1 MAAIRAIQHLLG
13 QGWSQRRVSRELG
26 VDRETVARYA
36 QPGELAARTAGKP
49 EAANPPEGGRAK
61 PAISTAGR
69 PSRCDPYRP
78 VIESKLEAGL
88 SAQRIWQDL
97 VDEQGFAG
105 SYESVKRC
113 VRQLRSSRP
122 LPFRR
127 IESPPGVEAQVDF
140 GRGGWIAD
148 AGGKRRRPHVL
159 RVVLSYSRRGYSEG
173 VWRQDTES
181 FLRCLE
187 NAFLWFGGVPRTLV
201 IDNLRAGVIQADW
214 YDPELNPKLECFS
227 RHYGTVILPTKPG
240 TPRHKGKIENSIGY
254 LQGNALRGHVFES
267 LAAHNQ
273 HLRQWESQ
281 VADHRIHGTTR
292 RQVRAFFEEHE
303 RQALLPLPEQ
313 RFPVFQEARRK
324 VQRDGHITVA
334 HSYYSVPPEY
344 LAREVWVRWDDRL
357 VRIYNDRFEQ
367 ISIHCRVRPGAFST
381 QRVHLVSEKISQIEK
396 GAEYLLRRASLI
408 GPCSALWSRQMLQAR
423 GIAGMRVL
431 QGFLA
436 LAKRVPPSVLEDACR
451 VAARQQRW
459 RLRHLR
465 WLCQQAPPQPELA
478 LLETHALIRPLD
490 SYGALAQFPAVSF
503 RPPEIGEQI
512 QLAWIANGGEDEPIA
527 TGSTETAATL
537 GDGEH
542 HRGPSPGGQ
551 DQSALP

>member
-1 MAAIRAIQHLLG
+1 MANRLKMAAIKAIQYLLG
-13 QGWSQRRVSRELG
+13 QGWSQRRVARELG
-26 VDRETVARYA
+26 VDRETVARHA
-36 QPGELAARTAGKP
+36 RPGEP
-49 EAANPPEGGRAK
+49 EASK

-69 PSRCDPYRP
+69 LSQCSPYRP
-78 VIESKLEAGL
+78 VVESKLEAGL

-97 VDEQGFAG
+97 VSEHGFGG
-105 SYESVKRC
+105 SYESVKRF
-113 VRQLRSSRP
+113 VRHLRGGRQ

-127 IESPPGVEAQVDF
+127 IESPPGAEAQVDF
-140 GRGGWIAD
+140 GRGGWIID
-148 AGGKRRRPHVL
+148 GSGKRRRPHVL

-187 NAFLWFGGVPRTLV
+187 NAFHWLGGVPRTLV
-201 IDNLRAGVIQADW
+201 IDNLRAAVSQADW
-214 YDPELNPKLECFS
+214 YDPELNPKLEYFS

-254 LQGNALRGHVFES
+254 LHGNALRGHVFES

-292 RQVRAFFEEHE
+292 RQVRALFEEQE
-303 RQALLPLPEQ
+303 RQALLPLPEH
-313 RFPVFQEARRK
+313 RFPVFQESRRK

-334 HSYYSVPPEY
+334 RSSYSVPPEY
-344 LAREVWVRWDDRL
+344 LAREVWARWDDRL
-357 VRIYNDRFEQ
+357 VRIYNDRFQQ

-381 QRVHLVSEKISQIEK
+381 QRVHLASEKISTVER
-396 GAEYLLRRASLI
+396 GAEYLLHRARLI
-408 GPCSALWSRQMLQAR
+408 GPWSALWSRQMLEAR
-423 GIAGMRVL
+423 GVAGIRVL

-436 LAKRVPPSVLEDACR
+436 LAKRFPSSVLEDACR
-451 VAARQQRW
+451 VAARQQQW

-465 WLCQQAPPQPELA
+465 RLCQQAPAQPELA

-490 SYGALAQFPAVSF
+490 SYGAIARFPAVSF
-503 RPPEIGEQI
+503 RLPAPGPEI
-512 QLAWIANGGEDEPIA
+512 QLAWIAHGGEDEPVTA
-527 TGSTETAATL
+527 GGTETAATL

-542 HRGPSPGGQ
+542 HRGPAAGGQ
-551 DQSALP
+551 DQPALP

>member
-1 MAAIRAIQHLLG
+1 MANRLKMATIEAIRGLLR
-13 QGWSQRRVSRELG
+13 QGWSQRRVARELG

-36 QPGELAARTAGKP
+36 RPGEAGGALAGQ
-49 EAANPPEGGRAK
+49 AK

-69 PSRCDPYRP
+69 ASQCDPYRP
-78 VIESKLEAGL
+78 VVEGKLGAGL

-97 VDEQGFAG
+97 VSEHGFGG
-105 SYESVKRC
+105 SYESVKRF
-113 VRQLRSSRP
+113 VRRLRGSRQ

-127 IESPPGVEAQVDF
+127 MESPPGAEAQVDF
-140 GRGGWIAD
+140 GRGGWISD
-148 AGGKRRRPHVL
+148 GSGRRRRPHVL
-159 RVVLSYSRRGYSEG
+159 RAVLSYSRRGYSEG

-187 NAFLWFGGVPRTLV
+187 NAFHAFGGVPRTLV
-201 IDNLRAGVIQADW
+201 IDNLRAAVSQVDW
-214 YDPELNPKLECFS
+214 YDPELNPKLEQFS

-254 LQGNALRGHVFES
+254 LHGNALRGHVFGS

-292 RQVRAFFEEHE
+292 RQVRALYEEHE
-303 RQALLPLPEQ
+303 RQALQPLPEQ

-324 VQRDGHITVA
+324 VQRDGHVTVER
-334 HSYYSVPPEY
+334 SYYSVPPEY
-344 LAREVWVRWDDRL
+344 LARAVWARWDERL
-357 VRIYNDRFEQ
+357 VRVYNDRFEQ
-367 ISIHCRVRPGAFST
+367 ISIHCRVPPGAFST
-381 QRVHLVSEKISQIEK
+381 QRVHLASEKISMVER
-396 GAEYLLRRASLI
+396 GAEYLLRRAGLI
-408 GPCSALWSRQMLQAR
+408 GPWSAHWSRQMLQTR
-423 GIAGMRVL
+423 GLPGMRVL

-436 LAKRVPPSVLEDACR
+436 LAKRFPPAVLEAACR

-465 WLCQQAPPQPELA
+465 RLCQQAPQQPGLA

-490 SYGALAQFPAVSF
+490 SYGALARFPAVSF
-503 RPPEIGEQI
+503 RLPAPGPEA
-512 QLAWIANGGEDEPIA
+512 QLAWVGKGGDDEPTA
-527 TGSTETAATL
+527 AGGPETAATL

-542 HRGPSPGGQ
+542 HRGPSPGGE
-551 DQSALP
+551 DQSAIP

>member
-1 MAAIRAIQHLLG
+1 LANKLKMAAIEAIRRLLER
-13 QGWSQRRVSRELG
+13 GWSRRRVARELG
-26 VDRETVARYA
+26 VDRETVARHA
-36 QPGELAARTAGKP
+36 QAGGP
-49 EAANPPEGGRAK
+49 DASK

-69 PSRCDPYRP
+69 ASQCGPYRP
-78 VIESKLEAGL
+78 VVESKLEAGL

-97 VDEQGFAG
+97 VSEHGFGG
-105 SYESVKRC
+105 SYESVKRF
-113 VRQLRSSRP
+113 VRHLRGGRQ

-127 IESPPGVEAQVDF
+127 IESPPGAEAQVDF
-140 GRGGWIAD
+140 GRGGWIVD
-148 AGGKRRRPHVL
+148 DNGKRRRPHVL
-159 RVVLSYSRRGYSEG
+159 RVVLSFSRRGYSEG

-201 IDNLRAGVIQADW
+201 IDNLRAAVSQADW
-214 YDPELNPKLECFS
+214 YDPELNPKLEQFS

-240 TPRHKGKIENSIGY
+240 TPRHKGKIENSIDY
-254 LQGNALRGHVFES
+254 LHGNALRGHVFES
-267 LAAHNQ
+267 LAAHNG

-292 RQVRAFFEEHE
+292 RQVQALFEEHE
-303 RQALLPLPEQ
+303 RGALLPLPEH
-313 RFPVFQEARRK
+313 RFPVFEEARRK

-334 HSYYSVPPEY
+334 RSYYSVPPEY
-344 LAREVWVRWDDRL
+344 LAREVWVRWDGRL
-357 VRIYNDRFEQ
+357 VRIYNDRFQQ

-381 QRVHLVSEKISQIEK
+381 QRTHLASEKISSVER
-396 GAEYLLRRASLI
+396 GAEYLLGRARLI
-408 GPCSALWSRQMLQAR
+408 GPWSALWSRQMLEAR

-436 LAKRVPPSVLEDACR
+436 LAKRFPPVVLEEACR
-451 VAARQQRW
+451 QAARQQRW

-465 WLCQQAPPQPELA
+465 RLCQQAPAQPDPA

-490 SYGALAQFPAVSF
+490 SYGAIARFPPVSF
-503 RPPEIGEQI
+503 RPPAPGPEI
-512 QLAWIANGGEDEPIA
+512 QLAWIADGGDDEPTIVGGA
-527 TGSTETAATL
+527 ETAAAL

-551 DQSALP
+551 DQPALP

>member
-1 MAAIRAIQHLLG
+1 MANRLKMATIEAIRGLLE
-13 QGWSQRRVSRELG
+13 QGWSQRRVARELG
-26 VDRETVARYA
+26 IDRETVARYVR
-36 QPGELAARTAGKP
+36 PGEP
-49 EAANPPEGGRAK
+49 EASK

-69 PSRCDPYRP
+69 PSQCSPYRG
-78 VIESKLEAGL
+78 VVESKLEAGL

-97 VDEQGFAG
+97 VGEHGFAG
-105 SYESVKRC
+105 SYESVKRF
-113 VRQLRSSRP
+113 VRHLRGGRQ

-127 IESPPGVEAQVDF
+127 LESPPGAEAQVDF
-140 GRGGWIAD
+140 GRGGWID
-148 AGGKRRRPHVL
+148 DGSGKRRRPHVL

-201 IDNLRAGVIQADW
+201 IDNLRAAVCRADW
-214 YDPELNPKLECFS
+214 YDPELTPKLEQFS
-227 RHYGTVILPTKPG
+227 RHWGIVILPTKPG

-254 LQGNALRGHVFES
+254 LHGNALRGHLFES
-267 LAAHNQ
+267 LAAHNE
-273 HLRQWESQ
+273 HLRQWESR

-292 RQVRAFFEEHE
+292 RQVKVLFEEHE

-324 VQRDGHITVA
+324 VQRDGHVTVA
-334 HSYYSVPPEY
+334 RSYYSVPPEY
-344 LAREVWVRWDDRL
+344 LAREVWVRWDERL

-381 QRVHLVSEKISQIEK
+381 QRTHLASEKISSVER
-396 GAEYLLRRASLI
+396 GAEYLLGRARLI
-408 GPCSALWSRQMLQAR
+408 GPYSALWSRQMLEAR

-436 LAKRVPPSVLEDACR
+436 LAKRFPPAVLEEACR
-451 VAARQQRW
+451 VATRQQRW

-465 WLCQQAPPQPELA
+465 WLCQQAPQQPELS

-490 SYGALAQFPAVSF
+490 SYGAIARFPPVSF
-503 RPPEIGEQI
+503 RPPAPGREI
-512 QLAWIANGGEDEPIA
+512 QLSWIDNGGEDEPTIA
-527 TGSTETAATL
+527 GGAETTAAL

-542 HRGPSPGGQ
+542 HRGPSAGGQ